1 MATPSSRTQT
11 EYSPVDNTESPASSR
26 LISLTR
32 VPAASSGGHVDLPAA
47 TIAEAIRAAVARSTP
62 AESLQAVIAM
72 AVQTGPCDGA
82 SITMRGAGK
91 TVDTVASSD
100 GKVEQADLLQYE
112 LGEGPGLEAVW
123 TDGVFIV
130 PDLVAD
136 GRWPHWSPR
145 AAELGIGASLA
156 VHLFTD
162 AALGSLNLYSLA
174 PRGFS
179 ESDIE
184 NAKVI
189 AAQASVVL
197 AYARTQQ
204 NLWHAIDTR
213 NLIGQAQGILMQRYG
228 LTAPKAFAVLRRYS
242 QHHNI
247 KLTVLAEQLTTT
259 GQLPHLDNSPHPGNL
274 PISEWGS
281 G

>member
-1 MATPSSRTQT
+1 MATPNSRTP
-11 EYSPVDNTESPASSR
+11 SDFPPIDNWEGPARSR
-26 LISLTR
+26 LASLTR
-32 VPAASSGGHVDLPAA
+32 IPASSSGGHVDLPAA
-47 TIAEAIRAAVARSTP
+47 TIAEAIRTAVARSTP
-62 AESLQAVIAM
+62 AEALQGVIAM
-72 AVQTGPCDGA
+72 AVQTGPCDAA

-100 GKVEQADLLQYE
+100 AKVEQADLLQYE
-112 LGEGPGLEAVW
+112 LGEGPSLDAVW
-123 TDGVFIV
+123 TNGVFIV
-130 PDLVAD
+130 PNLVAD
-136 GRWPHWSPR
+136 GRWPHWAPQ

-174 PRGFS
+174 PRGFT

-204 NLWHAIDTR
+204 NLWQAIDVR

-274 PISEWGS
+274 PIDE
-281 G
+281 